1 MSLDSVADE
10 RTTADES
17 AVAASATTHAFL
29 NSYLRE
35 TGAGELVTSSPAQ
48 KRGSSTGKSVRF
60 ELPAVGVEIV
70 APLAYRSP
78 TGRHLF
84 DLPVRFR
91 TSSGDGDDW
100 TDLDYATL
108 ASLVVKELSLQRS
121 GDDVADELLSRVLA
135 SKAATERFVGAR
147 ADDRER
153 LYGTDFEFVDAEQ
166 SLVFGHLLHP
176 TPKSREGIARH
187 DAPTY
192 APELRG
198 SFPLHYFRVSPDLVS
213 HDSAREESAVEWVK
227 AELRDDSSVPESF
240 VSEHVES
247 DDALIPVHPWQAE
260 HLLRK
265 PFVQSL
271 VAEDS
276 LEHLGAVGRE
286 YFPTSSVRTL
296 YSPKS
301 SFMVKGSLAVTITN
315 SERTNKRPELERGVA
330 ITELMGTEL
339 GGELRSRFPDF
350 DVVRDPAYLTVD
362 AGYESRSDPE
372 SGFEVVLREN
382 PFRGEDAS
390 NATPVVGLC
399 QDPLGGNSRL
409 GNIVLEIT
417 AREGRD
423 TAEVSADWFRRY
435 LETSIRPVLWLYLT
449 HGVGLE
455 AHQQNSVLTLRDGYP
470 DAFHYRDNQGYY
482 FAESTQEEVE
492 KYLPGVA
499 ERADTL
505 VSDAL
510 ADERIRYYVILNNAF
525 GVVNAF
531 GCAGLADERDL
542 LSILREELE
551 SLAEFEREESSLV
564 SSLLTERR
572 LPCKANLLTRFHGMD
587 ELTGTLENQSVYS
600 DVPNPLVTELEVDP

>member
-1 MSLDSVADE
+1 MSHLSEVDE
-10 RTTADES
+10 RTTADTS

-35 TGAGELVTSSPAQ
+35 TGAGELVASSA
-48 KRGSSTGKSVRF
+48 TEEAIRF
-60 ELPAVGVEIV
+60 ELPTVGVEIV

-91 TSSGDGDDW
+91 TGDDDDW

-108 ASLVVKELSLQRS
+108 ASLVVKELSLERS
-121 GDDVADELLSRVLA
+121 GDNVADELLSRVLS
-135 SKAATERFVGAR
+135 SKRATERFVGAR
-147 ADDRER
+147 ADDSER
-153 LYGTDFEFVDAEQ
+153 LYGTDFEFTDAEQ

-176 TPKSREGIARH
+176 TPKSREGIAHR

-198 SFPLHYFRVSPDLVS
+198 SFPLHYFRVSPELVE
-213 HDSAREESAVEWVK
+213 HDSARDESAVEWVK
-227 AELRDDSSVPESF
+227 EELRDDSSVPESF
-240 VSEHVES
+240 VSEHVEG

-265 PFVQSL
+265 PFVESL
-271 VAEDS
+271 VEDGS

-296 YSPKS
+296 YSPES

-330 ITELMGTEL
+330 ITELMDTEL
-339 GGELRSRFPDF
+339 GDELRSRFPGF
-350 DVVRDPAYLTVD
+350 DVVRDPAYLTVE
-362 AGYESRSDPE
+362 AGPEPE

-382 PFRGEDAS
+382 PFRGENEK
-390 NATPVVGLC
+390 NATPIVGLC
-399 QDPLGGNSRL
+399 QDSIGGNSRL
-409 GNIVLEIT
+409 GNIVLEIA
-417 AREGRD
+417 AREGRS
-423 TAEVSADWFRRY
+423 TAEVSEEWFRRY
-435 LETSIRPVLWLYLT
+435 LEISVRPVLWLYLT
-449 HGVGLE
+449 HGIGLE
-455 AHQQNSVLTLRDGYP
+455 AHQQNSVLTLAEGYP
-470 DAFHYRDNQGYY
+470 DTFRYRDNQGYY
-482 FAESTQEEVE
+482 FAESTQSDVEE
-492 KYLPGVA
+492 YLPGVA

-510 ADERIRYYVILNNAF
+510 ADERIRYYVMLNNTF
-525 GVVNAF
+525 GVINAF

-542 LSILREELE
+542 LAILREELE

-564 SSLLTERR
+564 TSLLTERR
-572 LPCKANLLTRFHGMD
+572 LPCKANLLTRFRGMD

-600 DVPNPLVTELEVDP
+600 EVPNPLVTELEGPR